1 MRWKHGEG
9 VLVGEAA
16 CAAPGVPTVAWAPA
30 RSLIRGPWAERE
42 PCLVPGVGLYYGEE
56 IHGVPPVLLQMVSRT
71 PVLYEVNIFVT
82 NRFVP
87 IPEVMEAERLLV
99 EQLGVSG
106 FYHVIA
112 RCSHMPSHASQL
124 SVAGFYHVIARC
136 VNMPHTPHQTCCGA
150 CTPTCRGAAASRQP
164 LLWTGGCVQGSRVI
178 KTWTGSICTPSLH

>member
-1 MRWKHGEG
+1 M
-9 VLVGEAA
+9 L
-16 CAAPGVPTVAWAPA
+16 
-30 RSLIRGPWAERE
+30 WAEHKPRL
-42 PCLVPGVGLYYGEE
+42 PAGVGLYYGEE

-112 RCSHMPSHASQL
+112 RCGHMPD
-124 SVAGFYHVIARC
+124 
-136 VNMPHTPHQTCCGA
+136 
-150 CTPTCRGAAASRQP
+150 
-164 LLWTGGCVQGSRVI
+164 
-178 KTWTGSICTPSLH
+178 

>member
-1 MRWKHGEG
+1 MHFLESHQFCCRCYCSCLSFCEVTPVD
-9 VLVGEAA
+9 VL
-16 CAAPGVPTVAWAPA
+16 
-30 RSLIRGPWAERE
+30 WAERK
-42 PCLVPGVGLYYGEE
+42 PRLPAGVGLYYGEE

-112 RCSHMPSHASQL
+112 RCGHMPD
-124 SVAGFYHVIARC
+124 
-136 VNMPHTPHQTCCGA
+136 
-150 CTPTCRGAAASRQP
+150 
-164 LLWTGGCVQGSRVI
+164 
-178 KTWTGSICTPSLH
+178 

>member
-1 MRWKHGEG
+1 MKVLCGE
-9 VLVGEAA
+9 
-16 CAAPGVPTVAWAPA
+16 P
-30 RSLIRGPWAERE
+30 E
-42 PCLVPGVGLYYGEE
+42 PCLLAGVGLYYGEE

-112 RCSHMPSHASQL
+112 RC
-124 SVAGFYHVIARC
+124 G
-136 VNMPHTPHQTCCGA
+136 HTPD
-150 CTPTCRGAAASRQP
+150 
-164 LLWTGGCVQGSRVI
+164 
-178 KTWTGSICTPSLH
+178 

>member
-1 MRWKHGEG
+1 MKVLCGE
-9 VLVGEAA
+9 
-16 CAAPGVPTVAWAPA
+16 P
-30 RSLIRGPWAERE
+30 E
-42 PCLVPGVGLYYGEE
+42 PCLLAGVGLYYGEE

-112 RCSHMPSHASQL
+112 RC
-124 SVAGFYHVIARC
+124 GC
-136 VNMPHTPHQTCCGA
+136 MPHMMQRPATKCARPHAMAPLQPGSLCC
-150 CTPTCRGAAASRQP
+150 
-164 LLWTGGCVQGSRVI
+164 
-178 KTWTGSICTPSLH
+178 